1 MSVEVGEKQT
11 AIDLD
16 VVVEYGARIADVAR
30 AVRRNVITAVEQ
42 ITGLEVIEV
51 NIAVNDIHL
60 PGEDEPELR
69 RGWSDRA
76 PARDDPEAR
85 AAFREFVRT
94 HHPDVGGDP
103 AEFAEGLARFR
114 AGQSEVDDR
123 RYDAPIRFVVNRRGV
138 AAVLARLRRRRR
150 PPRVQ

>member
-1 MSVEVGEKQT
+1 MTGH
-11 AIDLD
+11 
-16 VVVEYGARIADVAR
+16 R
-30 AVRRNVITAVEQ
+30 RRN
-42 ITGLEVIEV
+42 
-51 NIAVNDIHL
+51 
-60 PGEDEPELR
+60 
-69 RGWSDRA
+69 
-76 PARDDPEAR
+76 DPEAR

-114 AGQSEVDDR
+114 AGQSEVDDAR
-123 RYDAPIRFVVNRRGV
+123 FDAPIRFVVNRRGV